1 MEEINHARQGK
12 PEQTFDVAF
21 GTIFRIKKCFQRSK
35 QKVNIHFLFK
45 KSDYKFFTICTGI
58 ESTDLIL

>member
-1 MEEINHARQGK
+1 MLVTLKVVPKAHENCSESRAMEEINNARQGK

-35 QKVNIHFLFK
+35 QKVNIHFSL
-45 KSDYKFFTICTGI
+45 
-58 ESTDLIL
+58 